1 MQLSCSTA
9 GSIEGPFQ
17 FSNSKFGGSGEF
29 QAGGWRRSIPVQDK
43 AATKPQS
50 SSAAQSSVTGSVD
63 PVHKERAGELL
74 CVQTSISTSTSNAA
88 HLHRSSGRSMNGTP
102 TAGQAGISNRAR
114 QNTASLVVSNC
125 RSMTCTAG
133 QAGNQFEIKHLFIPI
148 RKGEK
153 NYFQKLK
160 KLKFSF
166 VKILIFHTSG
176 RFGKI
181 KSY

>member
-63 PVHKERAGELL
+63 PVHKERELGGVMQPKYHRARPLLSPLLLAQLCPVHIERAGELL
-74 CVQTSISTSTSNAA
+74 CVRTSTS
-88 HLHRSSGRSMNGTP
+88 
-102 TAGQAGISNRAR
+102 
-114 QNTASLVVSNC
+114 
-125 RSMTCTAG
+125 
-133 QAGNQFEIKHLFIPI
+133 
-148 RKGEK
+148 
-153 NYFQKLK
+153 
-160 KLKFSF
+160 
-166 VKILIFHTSG
+166 
-176 RFGKI
+176 
-181 KSY
+181 